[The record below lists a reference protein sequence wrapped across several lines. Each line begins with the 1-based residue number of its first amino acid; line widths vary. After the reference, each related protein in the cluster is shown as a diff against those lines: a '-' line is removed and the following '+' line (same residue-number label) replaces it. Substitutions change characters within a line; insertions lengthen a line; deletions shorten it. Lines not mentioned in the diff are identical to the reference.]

1 MRPGIHVGVGSSSK
15 SSSETR
21 FFHACN
27 NPESAPKQSTPTVR
41 AVTRPANDFPGDAAN
56 PWGAALLAGPL
67 SIDPAEFLASL
78 DGNHLNLTPK
88 EFWLLTLFAR
98 NRGRLLRREVIERE
112 VWGGHASGRT
122 IDIHVSR
129 LRRILPPGSIQTVVR
144 VGYRFVL

>member
-1 MRPGIHVGVGSSSK
+1 LGP
-15 SSSETR
+15 ETETS
-21 FFHACN
+21 FFDACN
-27 NPESAPKQSTPTVR
+27 NPESAPKQSAPSVP
-41 AVTRPANDFPGDAAN
+41 AVTEPANDYNGAHG
-56 PWGAALLAGPL
+56 GAAAWASALETAPLLAGPL
-67 SIDPAEFLASL
+67 SIDPAEFIASL

-88 EFWLLTLFAR
+88 EFGLLTLFAR

-129 LRRILPPGSIQTVVR
+129 LRRILPAGAIQTVVR